1 MSSKLNGKIS
11 GMGVTLKSYPMT
23 LGITVIS
30 KRVYKYMEIPSADVE
45 ENGIP
50 ISVCYRGGSSAT
62 GGAYFK
68 YDGEKWWAYASCID
82 ETGFLQVTFMKI

>member
-1 MSSKLNGKIS
+1 
-11 GMGVTLKSYPMT
+11 MGVTLKSYPMT
-23 LGITVIS
+23 LEYNSYI
-30 KRVYKYMEIPSADVE
+30 KAYMKYMEIPSADVE